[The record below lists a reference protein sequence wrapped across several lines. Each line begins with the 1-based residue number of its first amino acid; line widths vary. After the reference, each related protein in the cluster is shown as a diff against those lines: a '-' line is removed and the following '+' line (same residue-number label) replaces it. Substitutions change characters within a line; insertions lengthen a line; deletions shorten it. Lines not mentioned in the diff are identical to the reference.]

1 MKKPFHAITADGQGH
16 ADGLARQRQPSPAPF
31 LDALRQGGWRGVML
45 AGSGLAALRAGQA
58 CAELELAWCASAGT
72 SGDALVERALRLG
85 CDAVHP
91 GETAAKEQWL
101 LARGCARAGLA
112 FIGPRE
118 SLIAAMCDDDATRQL
133 MREAGLPLGEM
144 SAQAPRVHLPVLAD
158 CRGQALALV
167 EHELLG
173 DDFAM
178 APSERLTPEQ
188 RAYLGQLAVRGALSL
203 GLVGLATLSF
213 SLADNRLGFVGMRP
227 GLTGYEGLPE
237 VLTGLDLAVEQ
248 IRLVAGERLR
258 RPRVGHMGHGPGRP
272 GQARLHLL
280 SSLAGQLGGGPG
292 VRLDRPCQP
301 TAETNVR
308 LLIWGR
314 DGAEAG
320 RRERRAL
327 AEWEGG
333 GGGAGGDAGAKND

>member
-16 ADGLARQRQPSPAPF
+16 AGSLGKQPQPSSAPYI
-31 LDALRQGGWRGVML
+31 DALRQGGWRGVML
-45 AGSGLAALRAGQA
+45 AGRGLTALRAGQA
-58 CAELELAWCASAGT
+58 CTELELAWYDSAGVA
-72 SGDALVERALRLG
+72 GDALVERARRLG

-91 GETAAKEQWL
+91 GEASAEEQWL

-118 SLIAAMCDDDATRQL
+118 TLVAAMCDDGAVRQL
-133 MREAGLPLGEM
+133 MREAGLPLGET

-173 DDFAM
+173 EGFAM

-188 RAYLGQLAVRGALSL
+188 RAYLGQLAVRGARSL

-227 GLTGYEGLPE
+227 GLTGYEGLAE
-237 VLTGLDLAVEQ
+237 VLSGLDLAVEQ

-272 GQARLHLL
+272 GQARWRLL
-280 SSLAGQLGGGPG
+280 SSVAGQLAGGPG
-292 VRLDRPCQP
+292 VRLDRPSQVGVE
-301 TAETNVR
+301 ADVR
-308 LLIWGR
+308 LLTWGR
-314 DGAEAG
+314 DGAEAS

-327 AEWEGG
+327 AEWHGGSASVEGDVG
-333 GGGAGGDAGAKND
+333 ENG

>member
-1 MKKPFHAITADGQGH
+1 MKKPFHAITAGGQGH
-16 ADGLARQRQPSPAPF
+16 AGSLGRQPQSPP
-31 LDALRQGGWRGVML
+31 LRQEGWRGVML

-58 CAELELAWCASAGT
+58 CTELELVWHDSGGAV
-72 SGDALVERALRLG
+72 GDALVERARQLG
-85 CDAVHP
+85 CDALHP
-91 GETAAKEQWL
+91 GEAVAEEQWR
-101 LARGCARAGLA
+101 LARACARAGLA

-118 SLIAAMCDDDATRQL
+118 GLVAAMCNDEAMRQL
-133 MREAGLPLGEM
+133 MREARLPLGET
-144 SAQAPRVHLPVLAD
+144 SAQAVRVHLPVLAD
-158 CRGQALALV
+158 CRGQAVALV

-173 DDFAM
+173 ERFVM

-188 RAYLGQLAVRGALSL
+188 RAYLGQLAVQGARSL

-227 GLTGYEGLPE
+227 GLTGYEGLAE

-272 GQARLHLL
+272 GQARWRLL
-280 SSLAGQLGGGPG
+280 PSVAGQLGGGPG
-292 VRLDRPCQP
+292 VRLDRPYRAN
-301 TAETNVR
+301 AEDEVR
-308 LLIWGR
+308 LLVWGR
-314 DGAEAG
+314 DGAEAS

-327 AEWEGG
+327 AEWQGSPG
-333 GGGAGGDAGAKND
+333 RMDGDAVRE

>member
-1 MKKPFHAITADGQGH
+1 MKKPFHAITAGDQGH
-16 ADGLARQRQPSPAPF
+16 ADSLARQRQQPAAPY
-31 LDALRQGGWRGVML
+31 LDALHQGGWRGVVL
-45 AGSGLAALRAGQA
+45 SGSGLSALRAGQA
-58 CAELELAWCASAGT
+58 CTELELAWHDGAGAA
-72 SGDALVERALRLG
+72 GDGLIERARRLG

-91 GETAAKEQWL
+91 GEADAEAQWL
-101 LARGCARAGLA
+101 LARGCSRAGLA

-118 SLIAAMCDDDATRQL
+118 ALVAAMCDDAAARQL
-133 MREAGLPLGEM
+133 MREAGLPLGET
-144 SAQAPRVHLPVLAD
+144 SALAPRVHLPVLAD

-167 EHELLG
+167 EHELFG
-173 DDFAM
+173 EDFAM

-188 RAYLGQLAVRGALSL
+188 RAYLGQLAVQGARSL

-227 GLTGYEGLPE
+227 GLTGYEGLAE
-237 VLTGLDLAVEQ
+237 VLSGLDLAVEQ

-272 GQARLHLL
+272 GQARWRLL
-280 SSLAGQLGGGPG
+280 SSPAGQLGGGPG
-292 VRLDRPCQP
+292 VRLDRPSQE
-301 TAETNVR
+301 TAESEVR
-308 LLIWGR
+308 LLTWGR

-327 AEWEGG
+327 AEWHAGSG
-333 GGGAGGDAGAKND
+333 RAGGKLDESD

>member
-1 MKKPFHAITADGQGH
+1 MKKPFHAITGDGRGH
-16 ADGLARQRQPSPAPF
+16 AIGTMSPHQASSSP
-31 LDALRQGGWRGVML
+31 LPGVLRRGGWRGVML

-58 CAELELAWCASAGT
+58 CTELELAWHGSDGAVD
-72 SGDALVERALRLG
+72 DALVERAQQLG
-85 CDAVHP
+85 CDVLHP
-91 GETAAKEQWL
+91 GETGAGVQL
-101 LARGCARAGLA
+101 CLARACARAGLA

-118 SLIAAMCDDDATRQL
+118 SHIAAMCDVDAVRQL
-133 MREAGLPLGEM
+133 MREAGVPLGEL

-167 EHELLG
+167 EHELLAEG
-173 DDFAM
+173 FAM

-188 RAYLGQLAVRGALSL
+188 RAYLGQLAVQGARSL

-213 SLADNRLGFVGMRP
+213 SLAENRLGFVGMRP
-227 GLTGYEGLPE
+227 GLTGYEGLAE

-272 GQARLHLL
+272 GQARWHLL
-280 SSLAGQLGGGPG
+280 PSTAGLLGGGPG
-292 VRLDRPCQP
+292 VRLDRASPVGD
-301 TAETNVR
+301 EVNVR
-308 LLIWGR
+308 LLVWGR
-314 DGAEAG
+314 DGAEAS

-327 AEWEGG
+327 AEWQVASAIMRGQVGEGG
-333 GGGAGGDAGAKND
+333 